1 MSLTWRLPMACQVF
15 RSFVLLKKKLKKN
28 CVTIELTLGVNG
40 VLLNIYMIFGNTIWS
55 FVGI

>member
-1 MSLTWRLPMACQVF
+1 MACQVF